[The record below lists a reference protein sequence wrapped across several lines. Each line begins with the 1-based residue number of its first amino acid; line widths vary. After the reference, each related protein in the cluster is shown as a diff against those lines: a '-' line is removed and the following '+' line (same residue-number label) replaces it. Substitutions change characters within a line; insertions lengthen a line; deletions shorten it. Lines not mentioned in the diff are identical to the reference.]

1 MSSSIV
7 QTLRTTV
14 ILPWLAGELEKEI
27 PDLDIHGSERKLL
40 DFAYQDLETCLI
52 EKLNDKNSGDIEE
65 ALKDET
71 RQDEIQTFLKIWT
84 KKWLEKWRE
93 RVTLCQKMPYFS
105 LEHLKANKKAKKIFK
120 RIKKGPELKKMI
132 IKRLIN
138 KGEIC
143 MVDLIAE
150 NLIIEEIV
158 FRLRMNSR
166 KTPAD
171 KIILDPWHILQAV
184 SPRIKRLVKRKTPLV
199 HLQLLTDI

>member
-1 MSSSIV
+1 MFSSIV
-7 QTLRTTV
+7 QTLRTTI

-105 LEHLKANKKAKKIFK
+105 LEHLKAKKKAKKIFK

>member
-1 MSSSIV
+1 MPSFKV
-7 QTLRTTV
+7 QASRTTV

-65 ALKDET
+65 ALKDER

-105 LEHLKANKKAKKIFK
+105 LEHLKAKKKAKKIFK

-132 IKRLIN
+132 IKSLIN

-150 NLIIEEIV
+150 NLIIEEIA

-166 KTPAD
+166 KIPAD

-199 HLQLLTDI
+199 HLQLLTGI

>member
-105 LEHLKANKKAKKIFK
+105 LEHLKAKKKAKKIFK
-120 RIKKGPELKKMI
+120 RTKKGPELKKMI

-171 KIILDPWHILQAV
+171 KIILDPWNILQAV

>member
-1 MSSSIV
+1 MFNSIV
-7 QTLRTTV
+7 QTLRTTI

-105 LEHLKANKKAKKIFK
+105 LEHLKAKKKAKKIFK

-171 KIILDPWHILQAV
+171 RIILDPWHILQAV

>member
-7 QTLRTTV
+7 QTLRNTI

-93 RVTLCQKMPYFS
+93 RVTLCQKMAYFS
-105 LEHLKANKKAKKIFK
+105 LEHLKAKKKAKNIFK

>member
-7 QTLRTTV
+7 QTLRTTI

-105 LEHLKANKKAKKIFK
+105 LEHLKAKKKAKKIFK

>member
-105 LEHLKANKKAKKIFK
+105 LEHLKAKKKAKKIFK

>member
-65 ALKDET
+65 ALKDKT

-105 LEHLKANKKAKKIFK
+105 LEHLKAKKKSKKIFK

>member
-7 QTLRTTV
+7 QTSRTIV

-52 EKLNDKNSGDIEE
+52 EKLNDKNSSDIEE
-65 ALKDET
+65 ALKDES

-93 RVTLCQKMPYFS
+93 RVTLCQKIPYFS
-105 LEHLKANKKAKKIFK
+105 LEQLKAKKKAKKIFK

-150 NLIIEEIV
+150 NLIIEEIA

-166 KTPAD
+166 KIPAD

-199 HLQLLTDI
+199 HLQLLTDS

>member
-7 QTLRTTV
+7 QTSRTIV

-52 EKLNDKNSGDIEE
+52 EKLNDKNSSDIEE
-65 ALKDET
+65 ALKDES

-105 LEHLKANKKAKKIFK
+105 LEHLKAKKKAKKIFK

-150 NLIIEEIV
+150 NLIIEEIA

-166 KTPAD
+166 KIPAD

-199 HLQLLTDI
+199 HLQLLTDS

>member
-105 LEHLKANKKAKKIFK
+105 LEHIKAKKKAKKIFK